1 MKKATPTVWGIP
13 VLLICVLIFMGGLQI
28 GIWIPGL
35 IDPKFDWGGLYRLAI
50 LFVLLVW
57 LVVCP
62 LFAYGLHKAFTERE
76 SEDHSIRT
84 ES

>member
-1 MKKATPTVWGIP
+1 MKKATPTVGGIP
-13 VLLICVLIFMGGLQI
+13 IFLVCVLIFMGGLQI
-28 GIWIPGL
+28 GIWTPEL
-35 IDPKFDWGGLYRLAI
+35 IDPKYDWGVFYRLAI

-62 LFAYGLHKAFTERE
+62 IFAYRLHKAFAKRE